1 MTHHSPEITGGVDTH
16 GLTHHAAV
24 IDPLGRH
31 LADREFP
38 ATIAG
43 YRALLDWMRS
53 HGTPTAVGVEG
64 TGAYGAELA
73 RVLAAAGIA
82 VVDVDRPDR
91 RTRRMKG
98 KSDPIDAYAAATAVA
113 SGRATG
119 IPKSRDGVVEAVRV
133 LRVTRR
139 SAVKARTQAMNQI
152 RGMLVSAPAVL
163 REQLAGLDRSVLI
176 RTAARLRSAGDLST
190 PLAATK
196 AALRRLAR
204 RHQALDAEI
213 AELDAEIGPL
223 LKQAAPE
230 LLALFGV
237 GPETAGQLLAS
248 AGDNPEHMLRGRLRP
263 PRRSRTDP
271 GILRP
276 HAPPPAQPRR
286 RPGREQRPAHHRAG
300 PHALRRTHPRL
311 RRTPHQGRPVK
322 EGHHAM
328 PQALRRPR
336 DLPRTN
342 QHTNAANHSN
352 QPCSCSLTSIG
363 ASRAGRNGPAATR
376 QRATA
381 SKAAS
386 GGPGHRPQRGTPRP
400 AARTPARSWSGPP
413 GSGGAAPRRGRRPGS
428 RDRATAPRR

>member
-1 MTHHSPEITGGVDTH
+1 MTSMTHDSPEITGGVDTH

-31 LADREFP
+31 LADQEFP
-38 ATIAG
+38 ATIVG

-53 HGTPTAVGVEG
+53 QGTLKAVGVEG

-73 RVLAAAGIA
+73 RVLTAAGVT

-91 RTRRMKG
+91 KTRRMKG

-152 RGMLVSAPAVL
+152 RGLLVSAPAVL

-176 RTAARLRSAGDLST
+176 RTLSRLRCGGDLST
-190 PLAATK
+190 PLTATK

-204 RHQALDAEI
+204 RHQALDDEI
-213 AELDAEIGPL
+213 AELDAEIGPM

-248 AGDNPEHMLRGRLRP
+248 AGDNPERMRSEAAFAHLAGVAPIPASSGRTHRHRLNRGGDRAANNALHTIVLVRM
-263 PRRSRTDP
+263 RYDERT
-271 GILRP
+271 
-276 HAPPPAQPRR
+276 
-286 RPGREQRPAHHRAG
+286 RAYVE
-300 PHALRRTHPRL
+300 RRT
-311 RRTPHQGRPVK
+311 K
-322 EGHHAM
+322 EGLSKKDIMRCLKRFVAREIYR
-328 PQALRRPR
+328 A
-336 DLPRTN
+336 
-342 QHTNAANHSN
+342 
-352 QPCSCSLTSIG
+352 LTSTPTRRITQTNL
-363 ASRAGRNGPAATR
+363 APAA
-376 QRATA
+376 
-381 SKAAS
+381 
-386 GGPGHRPQRGTPRP
+386 
-400 AARTPARSWSGPP
+400 
-413 GSGGAAPRRGRRPGS
+413 
-428 RDRATAPRR
+428 